1 MKGYKILFSSVSSLW
16 VEKGKEVMGEIFPP
30 SMQCFGFTTAIF
42 YAFLGVR
49 EREGERAGEN
59 AQKTSWVI
67 TSEVSAVAR
76 SGGR

>member
-1 MKGYKILFSSVSSLW
+1 MRGYKILFSSVSSLW

-49 EREGERAGEN
+49 ERERAGEN
-59 AQKTSWVI
+59 AQKTFGVI